1 MQRSEKVIIARRLL
15 FKKISIMSKGQ
26 SPKLK
31 SVLCN
36 ISIDVVD
43 ICNTL
48 PRSADSNGIV
58 IVKFKKKLIYKG
70 HDEIL
75 LIALHHL
82 NNSSDREAEG
92 GPLSIPN
99 NIPIILS
106 ENCHNTQDIDPTKT
120 K

>member
-1 MQRSEKVIIARRLL
+1 
-15 FKKISIMSKGQ
+15 MSKGQ

-70 HDEIL
+70 HVYFESVRPGIISRL
-75 LIALHHL
+75 LQYLTL
-82 NNSSDREAEG
+82 NNPFYHDIE
-92 GPLSIPN
+92 IDVK
-99 NIPIILS
+99 NIPGFLIEDKRCDSL
-106 ENCHNTQDIDPTKT
+106 PFV
-120 K
+120 